1 MAGIWAGIN
10 IYRNILWLIFRKYLQ
25 YLRHKYLFDIFVIF
39 LCKYKHA
46 EGESSI
52 PHIMLPYAPHTLS
65 QGSEIEF
72 SIKFLQ
78 LWGWALSLIITWNK
92 NQCTTLSKSVL
103 FLSVWFFFPQ
113 LLVRFFASVYNSQ
126 KIFWVENICWR
137 KMTCPQSLWLTT
149 NVLRVFSVLKVT
161 SQSR

>member
-92 NQCTTLSKSVL
+92 NQWTTLSKSVL
-103 FLSVWFFFPQ
+103 FLSGLVFFFPSATCQ
-113 LLVRFFASVYNSQ
+113 
-126 KIFWVENICWR
+126 IFCL
-137 KMTCPQSLWLTT
+137 SLQYSE
-149 NVLRVFSVLKVT
+149 NVLGWKHMLKKNDLPTKLMADHKCFKGVL
-161 SQSR
+161 SS